1 MKWSEMSTEERDR
14 LVYTKVMGNP
24 EICKGKTT
32 IRKCDTPSRKIGEIA
47 FSYWVATCDSCKWE
61 KTCGSPDDAPKE
73 HAPWVDIPSYST
85 DMNAAWQIVEAGKFH
100 SVELEC
106 YLPDITE
113 PALYRCFILVVA
125 EGQPYKQYASK
136 TAQEA
141 ICLASLKARGVR
153 VEP

>member
-14 LVYTKVMGNP
+14 LVYEKVMGNP
-24 EICKGKTT
+24 AICTGKL
-32 IRKCDTPSRKIGEIA
+32 IVDKKDTPSRAGGIA
-47 FSYWVATCDSCKWE
+47 WSHYQAVCTNCEFERGYMDSNTIPE
-61 KTCGSPDDAPKE
+61 R
-73 HAPWVDIPSYST
+73 HAPMEDIPHYST